1 MQSGEIKTII
11 GTGNPIYNGDDQLAT
26 TAQINAPMGLTV
38 NAIGEVFFTEA
49 GGMRVRRVGQ

>member
-11 GTGNPIYNGDDQLAT
+11 GTGIPIYNGDNQTAV

-38 NAIGEVFFTEA
+38 NAIGEILFTEA
-49 GGMRVRRVGQ
+49 GGMWVRRVGQ